1 MKNPLITLLVITI
14 TRCFAYGQTSVTPT
28 VINSTGGTFAHD
40 HYILDWSVGELSLV
54 NQMGEPQESKFII
67 SNGFLQPFTQDPN
80 LVNNG
85 NAFGEGEILI
95 LPNPTQNV
103 LEVDFRTKQQGLV
116 TYRLYDAQGRTI
128 LKNSFNYYGY
138 GHIEKIDMTA
148 FRAATYFLRI
158 ELNPDPIFIR
168 KVGSYK
174 IIKL

>member
-1 MKNPLITLLVITI
+1 MKNPLITLLVIAI
-14 TRCFAYGQTSVTPT
+14 TGCFAYGQTSITPS
-28 VINSTGGTFAHD
+28 VINSTGGTYTLD
-40 HYILDWSVGELSLV
+40 HYILDWSVGELTLV
-54 NQMGEPQESKFII
+54 NQMGVPQESKFII
-67 SNGFLQPFTQDPN
+67 SNGFIQPFTQDPN
-80 LVNNG
+80 LVNNS

-95 LPNPTQNV
+95 LPNPTQNI

-116 TYRLYDAQGRTI
+116 SYRLYDVQGRTI

-158 ELNPDPIFIR
+158 ELNPVQNFVH
-168 KVGSYK
+168 KVSSYK

>member
-116 TYRLYDAQGRTI
+116 TYRLYDVQGRTI

-148 FRAATYFLRI
+148 FRAATYFLQI